1 MAVQAVSGV
10 SDANGITPTTG
21 DVQPTDGGKKD
32 YTKMTAQE
40 IIEAEKNGETVP
52 AEILTWA
59 KENPDGKDTYEKANP
74 NGQGAEENDAVA
86 YQASLE
92 EQGMSLKE
100 QCQIFTDLSAQKE
113 TRDLQN
119 ITQMAPYTQQVPT
132 DDQTGGVDTSEVSK
146 AFEEINKEIMS
157 SFKIFSSNKGFK
169 DSVRFYQALHEGTS
183 NELTDIDDSFES
195 IQDVLYGAI
204 DDAKD
209 SKQYGEETT
218 KLGKELKSHTK
229 WWQFKGSRRKA
240 ATKAIEQGEMT
251 VKMSERTDKLAQAIA
266 KDNGVALNNSKE
278 NIKVVKDATV
288 EPPEDNGETNPT
300 PTPTSGAG
308 GTGGNNQ

>member
-10 SDANGITPTTG
+10 SETPVTG
-21 DVQPTDGGKKD
+21 NMPPAEGGQKD
-32 YTKMTAQE
+32 YTKMTPKE
-40 IIEAEKNGETVP
+40 ILEAEKNGETIP
-52 AEILTWA
+52 TKILAWA
-59 KENPDGKDTYEKANP
+59 KENPDGKDTYEKAIQ
-74 NGQGAEENDAVA
+74 NGQGVEENDAVA

-100 QCQIFTDLSAQKE
+100 QCKIFTDLSAQKE

-119 ITQMAPYTQQVPT
+119 ITKMAPYTQQVPT

-169 DSVRFYQALHEGTS
+169 DSVRFYQALQEGTS
-183 NELTDIDDSFES
+183 NELDTIDYSLEA
-195 IQDVLYGAI
+195 IQSVLDGAI
-204 DDAKD
+204 GDAQD
-209 SKQYGEETT
+209 SKQYGEETVN
-218 KLGKELKSHTK
+218 LGRELKSHTK

-240 ATKAIEQGEMT
+240 AKKAIEQGELT

-266 KDNGVALNNSKE
+266 KDNGVALKNSKD
-278 NIKVVKDATV
+278 NIKQVDLSVLQDEGQKT
-288 EPPEDNGETNPT
+288 
-300 PTPTSGAG
+300 
-308 GTGGNNQ
+308 TGGSSGGGENNQ

>member
-10 SDANGITPTTG
+10 SETPVTG
-21 DVQPTDGGKKD
+21 NMPPVEGGQKD
-32 YTKMTAQE
+32 YTKMTPKE
-40 IIEAEKNGETVP
+40 ILEAEKNGETIP
-52 AEILTWA
+52 PKILAWA
-59 KENPDGKDTYEKANP
+59 KENPDGKDTYEKVNL

-100 QCQIFTDLSAQKE
+100 QCKIFTDLSLQKE

-119 ITQMAPYTQQVPT
+119 ITKMAPYTQQVPT
-132 DDQTGGVDTSEVSK
+132 DDQTGAKGTSEVSK
-146 AFEEINKEIMS
+146 AFAEINKEISS
-157 SFKIFSSNKGFK
+157 SFVPLGKNKNFK
-169 DSVRFYQALHEGTS
+169 DGLRFYKALHEGTS
-183 NELTDIDDSFES
+183 NDLDTIDYSLEA
-195 IQDVLYGAI
+195 IQSVLDGAI
-204 DDAKD
+204 SDAQD

-240 ATKAIEQGEMT
+240 ANQAIEQGELT

-266 KDNGVALNNSKE
+266 KDNGAALKNSKD
-278 NIKVVKDATV
+278 NIVTV
-288 EPPEDNGETNPT
+288 NDSALPESESQPPTQ
-300 PTPTSGAG
+300 
-308 GTGGNNQ
+308 TGGVGENNK

>member
-10 SDANGITPTTG
+10 SETPVTG
-21 DVQPTDGGKKD
+21 NMPPAEGGQKD
-32 YTKMTAQE
+32 YTKMTSKE
-40 IIEAEKNGETVP
+40 ILEAEKNGETIP
-52 AEILTWA
+52 PKILAWA

-74 NGQGAEENDAVA
+74 NGQGVEENDAVA

-183 NELTDIDDSFES
+183 NELDTIDYSLEA
-195 IQDVLYGAI
+195 IQSVLDGAI
-204 DDAKD
+204 GDAKD
-209 SKQYGEETT
+209 SRQYGEETVN
-218 KLGKELKSHTK
+218 LGRELKSHTK

-240 ATKAIEQGEMT
+240 AKKAIEQGEMT

-300 PTPTSGAG
+300 PIPTSGAG

>member
-10 SDANGITPTTG
+10 SETPVTG
-21 DVQPTDGGKKD
+21 NMPPAEGGQKD
-32 YTKMTAQE
+32 YTKMTSKE
-40 IIEAEKNGETVP
+40 ILEAEKNGETIP
-52 AEILTWA
+52 PKILAWA

-74 NGQGAEENDAVA
+74 NGQGVEENDAVA

-183 NELTDIDDSFES
+183 NELDTIDYSLEA
-195 IQDVLYGAI
+195 IQSVLDGAI
-204 DDAKD
+204 GDAKD
-209 SKQYGEETT
+209 SRQYGEETVN
-218 KLGKELKSHTK
+218 LGRELKSHTK
-229 WWQFKGSRRKA
+229 WCQFKGSRRKA
-240 ATKAIEQGEMT
+240 AKKAIEQGEMT

-300 PTPTSGAG
+300 PIPTSGAG